1 MISLSDKIGTV
12 KGIGPKYQELLSK
25 LNINKV
31 QDLIYHFPFRY
42 EDRTRIYKISELTPN
57 DEHTI
62 IGVITKLNN
71 LFTRNGFRITKAT
84 IKDISGEADLVWFNQ
99 HFISKTIKV
108 GNKLLVSGKID
119 QDNKRPTFNSP
130 EWELIG
136 TDDSE
141 QQHMGLI
148 PRYNTT
154 DGVTSKWI
162 SKKIQEILSIVE
174 IDDLLPASIREQY
187 FLIHLDDALR
197 RIHTPKDFDEF
208 NKSKYRL
215 SFDELLWL
223 HLRGIKIRTD
233 WNNKNTGHKIT
244 LPEEAYKS
252 FKNNLGFELTKGQEN
267 SIQEILKDLS
277 DTIPMNRLLQG
288 DVGSG
293 KTAVAEAAI
302 LATLLSGFS
311 ALLIAPT
318 QVLAKQHYE
327 KMHKTLAVLG
337 FDTDLLTSNVKI
349 QKRELDKQQLI
360 IATHSILH
368 HLDEYKNIG
377 LIIIDEQHKFGV
389 AQRSKIIDHYTDQNV
404 VPNLLTMTATPI
416 PRSLALTFYGDLDLS
431 VIGELP
437 KGRKPTITKVIQEKD
452 RREVYKEIDT
462 LIAEKNQL
470 FVVCPFIQESQ
481 VDTLKT
487 VKAAEAEFEKF
498 KKIFSNRKVELLHGR
513 IKNKDEILS
522 NFVKGNSDILITT
535 PVIEVGVD
543 IPNANMILIE
553 TPERFGLASL
563 HQLRGRVGR
572 RQKQGFC
579 YLMASENIPEGLN
592 RLKNLEKI
600 SDGNKLAEID
610 LKVRGPGNMYGV
622 EQHGYMH
629 LSLADITDVEM
640 VKKTKDA
647 ATNIFENRHKYPI
660 LFNALSEMIYIDDQ

>member
-1 MISLSDKIGTV
+1 MVSLNDNIGTV

-31 QDLIYHFPFRY
+31 RDLIYHFPFRY
-42 EDRTRIYKISELTPN
+42 EDRTKIYKVSELTPN
-57 DEHTI
+57 EEHTT

-84 IKDISGEADLVWFNQ
+84 LKDVSGEADLVWFNQ
-99 HFISKTIKV
+99 YFISKTLKI
-108 GNKLLVSGKID
+108 GDRLLVSGKID
-119 QDNKRPTFNSP
+119 QDNRRPTFNSP

-136 TDDSE
+136 NDDDE
-141 QQHMGLI
+141 LQHMGLI

-154 DGVTSKWI
+154 DGITSKWI
-162 SKKIQEILSIVE
+162 SKKIQELLSIIE
-174 IDDLLPASIREQY
+174 IDDLLPASIRDQY
-187 FLIHLDDALR
+187 FLIHIDDALR
-197 RIHTPKDFDEF
+197 RIHAPKDYPELE
-208 NKSKYRL
+208 KSRYRL
-215 SFDELLWL
+215 AFDELLWL

-244 LPEEAYKS
+244 MTEDAYKT
-252 FKNNLGFELTKGQEN
+252 FQNNLGFELTKGQEN
-267 SIQEILKDLS
+267 SIQEIFKDLS

-327 KMHKTLAVLG
+327 KMHKNIAALG

-349 QKRELDKQQLI
+349 QKKEFNKQQLI

-368 HLDEYKNIG
+368 HLEEYKNIG

-389 AQRSKIIDHYTDQNV
+389 AQRSKIIDHYTDQNI

-437 KGRKPTITKVIQEKD
+437 FGRKLTITKVIEENGRKD
-452 RREVYKEIDT
+452 VYKEIDS
-462 LIAEKNQL
+462 LISERNQL

-481 VDTLKT
+481 VDTLKS

-498 KKIFSNRKVELLHGR
+498 KKIFSNRKVDLLHGR
-513 IKNKDEILS
+513 IKNKDEILLK
-522 NFVKGNSDILITT
+522 FVNGESDILVTT

-592 RLKNLEKI
+592 RLRNLEKI

-610 LKVRGPGNMYGV
+610 LKVRGPGNMYGI
-622 EQHGYMH
+622 EQHGYMQ

-640 VKKTKDA
+640 VKKTKTA
-647 ATNIFENRHKYPI
+647 AMDIFENRHKYPI